1 MVKETE
7 WAKRVAEWRS
17 SGLTA
22 AEFCAGR
29 DYSVKTLW
37 YWSSKLG
44 RASRGATSTPNVRL
58 VRVARQR
65 VAPTPSASSIILEVS
80 GAKLTLH
87 GHVDDV
93 ALRTIVMTLRDLVRA
108 SVHRGHPD
116 RSIVDTQIGPS

>member
-1 MVKETE
+1 MAKETE

-22 AEFCAGR
+22 AEFCASH
-29 DYSVKTLW
+29 DYSAKTLW

-44 RASRGATSTPNVRL
+44 RTSRESTPSVRL

-65 VAPTPSASSIILEVS
+65 VAPTSSASSISVEVA

-87 GHVDDV
+87 GDVDEI
-93 ALRTIVMTLRDLVRA
+93 ALRTVVMTLRDLGLQDA
-108 SVHRGHPD
+108 
-116 RSIVDTQIGPS
+116 Q